1 MFKNILCAT
10 DLNDASNQA
19 VKTAVQMAHQYNAI
33 ITMLNVQEEFMTK
46 DERGMLRVSID
57 VMKNQFKKMQ

>member
-1 MFKNILCAT
+1 MFKHILCST

-19 VKTAVQMAHQYNAI
+19 VQTAVQMAHQYNAI

-46 DERGMLRVSID
+46 DERGC
-57 VMKNQFKKMQ
+57 